1 MLIVVLHI
9 PVSTVNSG
17 LNGVVILLAHLLSQ
31 LIATPDPLQTYSSS
45 TTSGLPDLVPD
56 TSDDDSIPA
65 LEELVPGGG
74 PIELVD

>member
-1 MLIVVLHI
+1 MLIVVVYI

-17 LNGVVILLAHLLSQ
+17 FNGAVIRFAHLLS
-31 LIATPDPLQTYSSS
+31 LTIATSDPLQTNPSS

-56 TSDDDSIPA
+56 TSDDDGIPA

-74 PIELVD
+74 PVELVD

>member
-1 MLIVVLHI
+1 MLIVVLYI

-17 LNGVVILLAHLLSQ
+17 INGVVIPVAHLTSRS
-31 LIATPDPLQTYSSS
+31 IATSDPLQTYSSS

>member
-1 MLIVVLHI
+1 MLIIVVSI

-17 LNGVVILLAHLLSQ
+17 LNGAVILFAHLLS
-31 LIATPDPLQTYSSS
+31 LTTETSDPLQTSPSS

-56 TSDDDSIPA
+56 TSDNDSIPA

>member
-1 MLIVVLHI
+1 MLIIVVSI

-17 LNGVVILLAHLLSQ
+17 FHGAVILVAHLLS
-31 LIATPDPLQTYSSS
+31 LTTESSDPLQTNPSS

-65 LEELVPGGG
+65 LAEWVPGVG
-74 PIELVD
+74 PVELVD